1 MSIKRDNKSEWV
13 IALKKLMTTE
23 IDEVPEGFL
32 TRDQIARN
40 MGVSPN
46 QASKTITK
54 LKRAKMIEVGKF
66 KIKSSGK
73 TGIIK
78 YIDHYKLLKVSSQK

>member
-23 IDEVPEGFL
+23 IDEIPEGFL
-32 TRDQIARN
+32 TRDQIAKN

-46 QASKTITK
+46 QASKTITR
-54 LKRAKMIEVGKF
+54 LKRAKMVEVRKF
-66 KIKSSGK
+66 KIKTQAK

-78 YIDHYKLLKVSSQK
+78 QIDHYRLLKSSSQK

>member
-23 IDEVPEGFL
+23 IDEVPVGWK
-32 TRDQIARN
+32 TREQVAKDI
-40 MGVSPN
+40 GVSSN
-46 QASKTITK
+46 QASKIITK

-66 KIKSSGK
+66 KIRSSGK

-78 YIDHYKLLKVSSQK
+78 YIDHYKLVKASSQK